1 MLLHKPTVSQQ
12 HNPPN
17 IESENTSVGP
27 SQEDGGTISFASAAS
42 EISAALDQTTD
53 LHKQQWSHAYGKGS
67 IDVPCGP
74 LGKYLEIVGVN
85 R

>member
-1 MLLHKPTVSQQ
+1 MLLHKPTVNQ
-12 HNPPN
+12 HRNPPN
-17 IESENTSVGP
+17 IESEKTFVDP
-27 SQEDGGTISFASAAS
+27 FQEDGGTISFASAAS

-74 LGKYLEIVGVN
+74 LGKYLEMLGVN